1 MQTAGGGL
9 QVIRSVE
16 FQKRGEAGKH
26 LHIAH
31 LVTPSMLLS
40 FFVVIVIWL
49 CVGGKRKN
57 EKSSSFGGK
66 RRWVHILGN
75 CFSNAASWIYYDA
88 GDDCQSS
95 SKPSLPDS
103 VVLWWFEE
111 KGVTWYSKLTATL
124 ERWSGDWET
133 STFDLSTL
141 LPLSGKDWSDQ
152 ETFDLNSTSHYRIPG
167 NIFAV
172 LFKYGF
178 RFPAQ
183 VSWSLAK
190 GCILSYRPT
199 SWTIPCPPIT
209 NPTL

>member
-16 FQKRGEAGKH
+16 FQERGAGKH

-49 CVGGKRKN
+49 CVGEKGRN

-88 GDDCQSS
+88 GDDCQSWPLQAS
-95 SKPSLPDS
+95 QVFRIVLSCDGLRKKESLGIPNWPQLWRGDPVIGKLQYLTFPDS
-103 VVLWWFEE
+103 CPVWKRLVWSRDIWSEFNKPLQASWKYLCSF
-111 KGVTWYSKLTATL
+111 VQIRLQIPCTSIMITCQRLYSKLPTDLMNNTMTA
-124 ERWSGDWET
+124 
-133 STFDLSTL
+133 
-141 LPLSGKDWSDQ
+141 
-152 ETFDLNSTSHYRIPG
+152 HY
-167 NIFAV
+167 
-172 LFKYGF
+172 
-178 RFPAQ
+178 
-183 VSWSLAK
+183 
-190 GCILSYRPT
+190 
-199 SWTIPCPPIT
+199 
-209 NPTL
+209 